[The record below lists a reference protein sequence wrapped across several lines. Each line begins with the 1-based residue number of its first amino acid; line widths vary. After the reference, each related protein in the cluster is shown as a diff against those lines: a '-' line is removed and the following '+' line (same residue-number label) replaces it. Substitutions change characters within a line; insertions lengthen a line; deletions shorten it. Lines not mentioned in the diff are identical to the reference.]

1 MPMRSASSISSSWRR
16 NSSSCVEFWRGVVV
30 DQMASR
36 MPHLPGSPRRLAA
49 ALAPCSSPRACRQ
62 SEARPPP
69 SARGREAGVTALCG
83 GLRQALKA
91 SAIFHRPKPQNP
103 LKPGDRAALVAL
115 AEVLEAGHFD
125 DVGDV
130 NQAPDHSER
139 KPTRDGEGDPI
150 LQAAPWSDGAAT
162 INESEQP

>member
-1 MPMRSASSISSSWRR
+1 
-16 NSSSCVEFWRGVVV
+16 
-30 DQMASR
+30 MASR

-49 ALAPCSSPRACRQ
+49 ALAPCSSPPGMPSIRG
-62 SEARPPP
+62 EASP

-115 AEVLEAGHFD
+115 AEILEAGHFD

-130 NQAPDHSER
+130 NQAADHSER
-139 KPTRDGEGDPI
+139 KATRDGEGDPI
-150 LQAAPWSDGAAT
+150 LQGAPWSDGAAT
-162 INESEQP
+162 INESKQP

>member
-49 ALAPCSSPRACRQ
+49 ALGAMLLASGHAVNPRRDL
-62 SEARPPP
+62 PPQ
-69 SARGREAGVTALCG
+69 REAERRGVTALCG

-91 SAIFHRPKPQNP
+91 SAIFHRRKPQSP

-130 NQAPDHSER
+130 N
-139 KPTRDGEGDPI
+139 
-150 LQAAPWSDGAAT
+150 
-162 INESEQP
+162 